1 MMDTGSRA
9 QFLLT
14 FSSLFFSATMWIIRE
29 KIYKKFIKVRHGEGL
44 DERWQRGFT
53 HADTAVAWW
62 CEKKS

>member
-1 MMDTGSRA
+1 MMDTGSRFGNEAKRA

-14 FSSLFFSATMWIIRE
+14 FFFGNNVN
-29 KIYKKFIKVRHGEGL
+29 KFIKVRHGEGLL

-53 HADTAVAWW
+53 HADTVVGRWW